1 MRRCPRARSQS
12 LVGARGPRGADV
24 MAGIFYIRGA
34 AQQLGTGACLRF
46 CRAPTSHLYSINKG
60 RGPLPRRGQKRPPSK
75 SRCQEV
81 RGVKSGQF
89 GLPAA
94 GGRRHGGWGSHIGDF
109 SARYPVTAIDMPG
122 AGTRASEKPLSSIPE
137 CAAYA
142 EGHISALGLKDVVLM
157 GYSMG
162 GLIGQ
167 ALAIRNPNVY
177 RGLVLVATAS
187 RIKILQEVLDAL
199 QNDPVEARKLI
210 DKFARKP
217 GAESKRENASSP
229 ETMHAYLKATTD
241 YDAREKAPSI
251 TTPTLVLHGDED
263 LTCPLKFG
271 EWLHENI
278 AGSQFR
284 VFKGAGH
291 MLPEEFAGE
300 MQEAVFGFIDG
311 LT

>member
-1 MRRCPRARSQS
+1 MSSPVS
-12 LVGARGPRGADV
+12 LV
-24 MAGIFYIRGA
+24 F
-34 AQQLGTGACLRF
+34 
-46 CRAPTSHLYSINKG
+46 
-60 RGPLPRRGQKRPPSK
+60 LPP
-75 SRCQEV
+75 
-81 RGVKSGQF
+81 
-89 GLPAA
+89 
-94 GGRRHGGWGSHIGDF
+94 GGGDTAGWGSHIGDF

-229 ETMHAYLKATTD
+229 ETMHAYLKATND
-241 YDAREKAPSI
+241 YDAREQAPSI

-284 VFKGAGH
+284 VFNGASH
-291 MLPEEFAGE
+291 MLPEEFAGD
-300 MQEAVFGFIDG
+300 MQESVFGFIDG